1 MTLEM
6 LHLYCDIVRLRS
18 FSRGAA
24 ANQVSQSA
32 ASQAIQQLEAE
43 LGVQLIDR
51 SKRPLAV
58 TPEGRAYHEAC
69 RTLLQGY
76 DKAVADLAA
85 LRGQVMGDVR
95 VAAIYSVGLH
105 DMSRHVQR
113 FMALHPHAKV
123 RLDYLHPHK
132 VVEAVVGDE
141 ADLGVLS
148 YPEPSRALAVI
159 PLRLEPIVFVCAPGH
174 RLARRRAVAPA
185 DLDGEPFVAFDPD
198 LRVRKAIDRA
208 LKQHNVRVSPAM
220 EFDNIETIK
229 QAIVLGAGV
238 SLLPEPTVRREV
250 ANRGLVAVP
259 LAMPNLVRP
268 VGIIHRRNKR
278 FSPAVAR
285 FSELLRAAEGSGAS
299 PPARA
304 AGASPIWER

>member
-1 MTLEM
+1 M
-6 LHLYCDIVRLRS
+6 
-18 FSRGAA
+18 
-24 ANQVSQSA
+24 
-32 ASQAIQQLEAE
+32 
-43 LGVQLIDR
+43 QLIDR
-51 SKRPLAV
+51 SQRPFAV

-69 RTLLQGY
+69 RGLLQGY

-85 LRGQVMGDVR
+85 LRGQVVGDVR

-132 VVEAVVGDE
+132 VVEAVVEDE

-148 YPEPSRALAVI
+148 YPEASRALAVI
-159 PLRLEPIVFVCAPGH
+159 PLRSEPIVFVCAPGH
-174 RLARRRAVAPA
+174 RLARRRMVAPA

-208 LKQHNVRVSPAM
+208 LKQHNIRVSPAM

-250 ANRGLVAVP
+250 ANRSLVAVP
-259 LAMPNLVRP
+259 LALPNLVRP
-268 VGIIHRRNKR
+268 VGLIHRRNKR

-285 FSELLRAAEGSGAS
+285 FIDLLREVEGGAS
-299 PPARA
+299 SAPSRARFSR
-304 AGASPIWER
+304 AG